1 MFDELHR
8 PFDENELDLCITKLK
23 RDKAIGIDN
32 IMNEYILMSKNL
44 IKPVLC
50 KLFNNILN
58 TGNFPEIR
66 VRSIIIPIFKKGNPN
81 NPGNYRGIS
90 LVSHMGKLF
99 TFLLNNRLTKWSENS
114 SVLTDAQFGFRPGY
128 GTTDAIFSLHSLIS
142 KSLRKGKRIYCC
154 FIDYVKAFD
163 SVCHLKL
170 WLRLA
175 RCGITGKL
183 LNVIKS
189 MYSKLQCC
197 VKFDGHFSN
206 FFTSNIGLMQEI
218 LCRLCYIFV
227 MSMIWR

>member
-1 MFDELHR
+1 M
-8 PFDENELDLCITKLK
+8 
-23 RDKAIGIDN
+23 
-32 IMNEYILMSKNL
+32 
-44 IKPVLC
+44 
-50 KLFNNILN
+50 
-58 TGNFPEIR
+58 
-66 VRSIIIPIFKKGNPN
+66 RSIIIPIFKKGNPN
-81 NPGNYRGIS
+81 DPGNYRGIS

-99 TFLLNNRLTKWSENS
+99 TSLLNNRLTKWSENS
-114 SVLTDAQFGFRPGY
+114 SVLTEAQFGFRPGY
-128 GTTDAIFSLHSLIS
+128 GITDAIFSLHSLIS
-142 KSLRKGKRIYCC
+142 KSLRKGKRLYCC

-163 SVCHLKL
+163 GVCHLKL

-206 FFTSNIGLMQEI
+206 FFTSNIGLLQGD
-218 LCRLCYIFV
+218 LCRLCYFLL

>member
-8 PFDENELDLCITKLK
+8 PFDENELDLSITKLK
-23 RDKAIGIDN
+23 RDKAIGFDN
-32 IMNEYILMSKNL
+32 IMNEYILMSKYL

-58 TGNFPEIR
+58 TGNFPEIWL
-66 VRSIIIPIFKKGNPN
+66 RSIIIPVFKKGNQN
-81 NPGNYRGIS
+81 DPGNYRGIS

-99 TFLLNNRLTKWSENS
+99 TSLLNNRLTKWSENS
-114 SVLTDAQFGFRPGY
+114 SVLTDAQFGFSPGY

-142 KSLRKGKRIYCC
+142 NSLRKGKRLYCC

-175 RCGITGKL
+175 RCGATGKL
-183 LNVIKS
+183 LN
-189 MYSKLQCC
+189 
-197 VKFDGHFSN
+197 
-206 FFTSNIGLMQEI
+206 
-218 LCRLCYIFV
+218 
-227 MSMIWR
+227 